1 MPVCS
6 QPQPATPGCCLAK
19 LPKQFLFCTTLYR
32 GALEMQTKGLA
43 HCTGRMERIAHRKWK
58 ESKQQPSM
66 LSGLAVP
73 GCCLIYFHYL
83 WAIHPIRPVCKAAS
97 ASDFSQPL
105 QRVLVGFDLPCTP
118 VMTSNNEKSV
128 RRFPSKLS
136 SREESRVICYDGSHD
151 ECFGARSAL
160 SLRTGGCM

>member
-1 MPVCS
+1 MCHPVHWVIHLLEDLSWVAFDLGCS
-6 QPQPATPGCCLAK
+6 TVLLRHHRSCS
-19 LPKQFLFCTTLYR
+19 
-32 GALEMQTKGLA
+32 
-43 HCTGRMERIAHRKWK
+43 TGRMAHRKWT

-73 GCCLIYFHYL
+73 GCCLIYFHFL